1 MGPINKE
8 KKTLSGK
15 ICSRTGSM
23 PGELNSLKQILFGSS
38 SIEHSVIGLIPLVDC
53 ASVVYDIYFI

>member
-1 MGPINKE
+1 
-8 KKTLSGK
+8 
-15 ICSRTGSM
+15 M